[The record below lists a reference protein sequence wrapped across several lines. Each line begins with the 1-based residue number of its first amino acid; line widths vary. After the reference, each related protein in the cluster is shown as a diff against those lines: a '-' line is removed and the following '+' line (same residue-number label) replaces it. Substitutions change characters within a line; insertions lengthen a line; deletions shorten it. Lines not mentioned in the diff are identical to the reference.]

1 MTVKILIFSCNWDGW
16 SCIDSA
22 ANAGLDYPASVNI
35 IKLTCLSSLNAGFI
49 LKSFEHGVDG
59 VMLLG
64 CKNQQCQYGQLG
76 DNIEK
81 EYNKAK
87 DIIKMLGVKGDRI
100 MLARV
105 EPFDGRGFI
114 KQLNGFIHGIKNLAV
129 PTGAQKGT
137 DKL

>member
-1 MTVKILIFSCNWDGW
+1 MTAKILIFSCNWDGW

-22 ANAGLDYPASVNI
+22 ANEGLGYPASVNI
-35 IKLTCLSSLNAGFI
+35 IKLTCLSSLNSGFI
-49 LKSFEHGVDG
+49 LKAFENGADG

-64 CKNQQCQYGQLG
+64 CKNQQCQYGQF
-76 DNIEK
+76 NESIEK

-100 MLARV
+100 MLARM

-114 KQLNGFIHGIKNLAV
+114 EQLNGFLHEIKNLAV
-129 PTGAQKGT
+129 PAGAQKGT
-137 DKL
+137 DKP